1 MSKAPEQRYFS
12 VIGNPIQ
19 HSKSP
24 VIHAMFGEQTG
35 LDLCYVAIE
44 SHFDDFVATVNDF
57 RRAGGLGM
65 NVTVP
70 FKEHAWRLADRH
82 SERAVHARAVNTLKL
97 DGRHIYGDN
106 TDGVGLVRDLQQNLG
121 LDLQHASVLLLGAGG
136 AVRGVLAPLLDAGI
150 SSLTLANRTPQKAVD
165 LAQAFQS
172 AGNITGGGYDDLPD
186 SPFDLIINGTAASLA
201 GQLPPLPASVF
212 GDHTLAY
219 DMMYGDRPTV
229 FMEWADANGAERV
242 SDGLGMLVE
251 QAAESYYI
259 WNQVRPDT
267 RPVIEA
273 LRQLPLSENE
283 RMPGK

>member
-1 MSKAPEQRYFS
+1 MSKRNQQPYFC
-12 VIGNPIQ
+12 VVGNPIQ

-24 VIHAMFGEQTG
+24 LIHSMFGEQTG

-44 SHFDDFVATVNDF
+44 THFDDFVSTVDDF

-70 FKEHAWRLADRH
+70 FKEQAWRLADEH
-82 SERAVHARAVNTLKL
+82 SDRAIHAQAVNTLTL
-97 DGRHIYGDN
+97 DGKHIYGDN
-106 TDGVGLVRDLQQNLG
+106 TDGVGLVRDLEQNLG
-121 LDLQHASVLLLGAGG
+121 LQLQNATVLLLGAGG
-136 AVRGVLAPLLDAGI
+136 AVRGVLAPLLNAGVR
-150 SSLTLANRTPQKAVD
+150 SLTLANRTVQKAVD
-165 LAQAFQS
+165 LARTFQPV
-172 AGNITGGGYDDLPD
+172 GNITGGGYDDLPD

-229 FMEWADANGAERV
+229 FMEWAGANGAARV

-251 QAAESYYI
+251 QAAESYYV
-259 WNQVRPDT
+259 WNRVRPET
-267 RPVIEA
+267 RPVIEK
-273 LRQLPLSENE
+273 LRQS
-283 RMPGK
+283 